1 MTFAVGA
8 LGVGTT
14 VHFNCISGKYVAEVW
29 TCFTLEKEQID
40 CPDNLQTTCASEVT
54 FDKPQESYKSSIA
67 AA

>member
-29 TCFTLEKEQID
+29 TCFTLEKEQIEEAYEHILAIRSALMEALGKA
-40 CPDNLQTTCASEVT
+40 P
-54 FDKPQESYKSSIA
+54 
-67 AA
+67 